1 MGGMKQGLWQKEVAF
16 QQDLQKMMEK
26 SLISVKD
33 QASYKFPDIEAVQDK
48 EERFQRT
55 SKHQLVTF
63 QYVSPSGTLQ
73 DFEAWASHEEPLI
86 KVMKFAMSLSLLC
99 SEIAPPEHVEHS
111 NGGLPALLGPQVES
125 GRKTLK
131 LLKPSVKRRLPISFD
146 KKRCCQC
153 LFILL
158 LVFVLYALFA
168 VVLPRLSR
176 SSSINALQIDDVDGT
191 TNSST
196 VNGLI

>member
-1 MGGMKQGLWQKEVAF
+1 MGG
-16 QQDLQKMMEK
+16 
-26 SLISVKD
+26 
-33 QASYKFPDIEAVQDK
+33 
-48 EERFQRT
+48 
-55 SKHQLVTF
+55 
-63 QYVSPSGTLQ
+63 TLE
-73 DFEAWASHEEPLI
+73 DFEAWASQEEPLI

-99 SEIAPPEHVEHS
+99 SQIAPPEHVEHS
-111 NGGLPALLGPQVES
+111 NGGGLPSLLGAPQVKS
-125 GRKTLK
+125 GRKALK
-131 LLKPSVKRRLPISFD
+131 LLKPSVKRRLPISFV

-153 LFILL
+153 LFILVL

>member
-55 SKHQLVTF
+55 SKHGLVTF
-63 QYVSPSGTLQ
+63 QYVSPSGTLE
-73 DFEAWASHEEPLI
+73 DFEAWASQEEPLI

-111 NGGLPALLGPQVES
+111 NGGLPALLGPQVKS